1 MMWLFPGHGNRERD
15 MSESDDRTGA
25 PYGWM
30 LAIAAAL
37 SLAFAMVHPQVHGH
51 DLAGVFAQLREG
63 ARFNSWV
70 HGILMALAMVLVA
83 GFAGLSR
90 RLGFGRPEVTLGLT
104 FYAMGTMAMMGAAV
118 INGFALSIFA
128 GRYDAGIA
136 GQEAA
141 LGAAFNLAGSIAAT
155 WAAVGAAGMSG
166 GILAW
171 SLRLVA
177 LPGSA
182 RIVGAG
188 GILLGLATIALLV
201 AGVLILN
208 VHGFLLLVLSQTI
221 WTIAIGVLL
230 IRQRL

>member
-1 MMWLFPGHGNRERD
+1 MN
-15 MSESDDRTGA
+15 ESDDKTGST
-25 PYGWM
+25 YGWM
-30 LAIAAAL
+30 LAIAAGL

-51 DLAGVFAQLREG
+51 DLAGVFAQLRDG
-63 ARFNSWV
+63 ANYNGWV
-70 HGILMALAMVLVA
+70 HGTLMALAMVLVA
-83 GFAGLSR
+83 GLAGLSR
-90 RLGFGRPEVTLGLT
+90 RLGFGRPEVLLGLT

-128 GRYDAGIA
+128 GRYDGGVA
-136 GQEAA
+136 GQAAA
-141 LGAAFNLAGSIAAT
+141 LGAAFNIAGSIAAT
-155 WAAVGAAGMSG
+155 WAGVGAAGMSG

-171 SLRLVA
+171 SLRLA
-177 LPGSA
+177 RLGGAA

-221 WTIAIGVLL
+221 WTIAVGVLL
-230 IRQRL
+230 IRRRL

>member
-1 MMWLFPGHGNRERD
+1 
-15 MSESDDRTGA
+15 MSESDDKTGA
-25 PYGWM
+25 AYGWM

-51 DLAGVFAQLREG
+51 DLGGVLGQLREG
-63 ARFNSWV
+63 ALFNSWV
-70 HGILMALAMVLVA
+70 HGILMALAMVLAA

-90 RLGFGRPEVTLGLT
+90 RLGFGRPEILLGFT

-128 GRYDAGIA
+128 GRYDAGVV

-155 WAAVGAAGMSG
+155 WAGVGAVGMSA

-171 SLRLVA
+171 SLRLLRLA
-177 LPGSA
+177 GAA
-182 RIVGAG
+182 RIVGVG

>member
-1 MMWLFPGHGNRERD
+1 MDQDNET
-15 MSESDDRTGA
+15 TGA

-30 LAIAAAL
+30 LVVAAGL

-51 DLAGVFAQLREG
+51 DLAGVLAQLRAG
-63 ARFNSWV
+63 ALFNSWV
-70 HGILMALAMVLVA
+70 HGLLMALGVVLVA

-90 RLGFGRPEVTLGLT
+90 RLGFGRPEVMLGFT
-104 FYAMGTMAMMGAAV
+104 AYAMGTMAMMGAAV

-128 GRYDAGIA
+128 GRYDAGVA

-141 LGAAFNLAGSIAAT
+141 LGAAFNIAGSVAAT
-155 WAAVGAAGMSG
+155 WAGVGAAGMSG

-171 SLRLVA
+171 SLRLIA
-177 LPGSA
+177 IPGAA
-182 RIVGAG
+182 RMIGAG

-221 WTIAIGVLL
+221 WTIAVGVLL
-230 IRQRL
+230 IRRRL